1 MRRHRLYVFILL
13 LIYGKCQNLSSDL
26 EVFLLS
32 DRKETSQEQYGSSL
46 ARLTRPSIKMTN
58 ISITNDDGND
68 DLIMES
74 DDDRG
79 GGEPG
84 HHSLCRP
91 APGVPGVWQASGHR
105 YEVTHKL
112 IEGVLPPA

>member
-1 MRRHRLYVFILL
+1 MFSLL
-13 LIYGKCQNLSSDL
+13 LIYRKCQNLSSDL
-26 EVFLLS
+26 KVFLLT
-32 DRKETSQEQYGSSL
+32 DRKETSPEQYGSSL
-46 ARLTRPSIKMTN
+46 ARLTTPLIKMTN

-79 GGEPG
+79 GGEPANL
-84 HHSLCRP
+84 SLGRP
-91 APGVPGVWQASGHR
+91 APGVPGVGQAPGHGD
-105 YEVTHKL
+105 EVTHKL